1 MKRCLFLI
9 FLSVLGYAQV
19 NWQYEQIDSVD
30 IYQSYF
36 GIINCLAIDT
46 NGNPGVVYCSTGYR
60 RGFYA
65 YRLNDEWHKDRLVA
79 GGVGHSLAYDFN
91 NIAHLSFYIG
101 DTTTTPITL
110 LCYGTRIDS
119 ANWQISVI
127 DTIHYHFP
135 GWNEM
140 KTSLAFDTAG
150 LPAIAYVSHDTIQPQ
165 YIKYAHYNGYF
176 WDTSVVEYEGLN
188 NRWTWPPSLK
198 FDKHNKPHIVFTKT
212 EGSGV
217 VLRYYTYDSLNH
229 WTLRWSKPLYGGGT
243 VALDLEL
250 DSDQYPHIAYGEGA
264 GLAYSWWDGSSWQTD
279 YITGIGWVGVRI
291 RLALDNYDQPHIIY
305 LPDMMCRVWYCYK
318 DSTWH
323 NVWLCPDTNTGTC
336 TNQDIDIQFDKK
348 FCIMHALYPSQ
359 TMGIPFSFLSHAWGE
374 VVTKINEGKRSEI
387 KEASIGFNIYPNI
400 SSGLLNVE
408 WIQGFQGG
416 IELTIYDV
424 CGKRV
429 KSITERNCPIGNCK
443 KTLNISD
450 LASGIYFIVL
460 KQNDKQVSKKFAII
474 R

>member
-9 FLSVLGYAQV
+9 FLSVLSFAQV

-36 GIINCLAIDT
+36 GAINSLAIDT

-65 YRLNDEWHKDRLVA
+65 YRHDGEWHKERLVA
-79 GGVGHSLAYDFN
+79 GGVGHSLVYDFN
-91 NIAHLSFYIG
+91 NIAHLSYYIG
-101 DTTTTPITL
+101 DTTTTPTTL

-135 GWNEM
+135 GWDEM

-165 YIKYAHYNGYF
+165 YMKYAHYNGYF

-188 NRWTWPPSLK
+188 NRWTWSPSLK

-264 GLAYSWWDGSSWQTD
+264 GLAYSWWDGASWQTD
-279 YITGIGWVGVRI
+279 YITSIGWVDVRI
-291 RLALDNYDQPHIIY
+291 RLALDNYDQPHIVFTR
-305 LPDMMCRVWYCYK
+305 DMQMCVLYCYK
-318 DSTWH
+318 DSIWH
-323 NVWLCPDTNTGTC
+323 VSWLEPNTVSEP
-336 TNQDIDIQFDKK
+336 NYDVDIQFCKK
-348 FCIMHALYPSQ
+348 SGIMHALYTRYSISNLP
-359 TMGIPFSFLSHAWGE
+359 LVCHAWGE
-374 VVTKINEGKRSEI
+374 VVTKITEGKRSRI
-387 KEASIGFNIYPNI
+387 KDARNGFNIYPNI

-408 WIQGFQGG
+408 WIQKFQGG
-416 IELTIYDV
+416 IELAIYDV
-424 CGKRV
+424 CGKRI
-429 KSITERNCPIGNCK
+429 KSMVERDCLIGNCK
-443 KTLNISD
+443 KTLNLSD
-450 LASGIYFIVL
+450 LTRGIYFIVL
-460 KQNDKQVSKKFAII
+460 KQNDKEVSKKFTII